1 VRLRLDTV
9 DWPRF
14 GLLAALRATAH
25 LGLPNWD
32 VTVRSGRRRLL
43 VQVAQP
49 ADRNVAV
56 EYHDPDGAPATC
68 TNSERA
74 DAEIVLEHRIGRGWA
89 VERRWTLTGT
99 AHAEIG
105 SRP

>member
-1 VRLRLDTV
+1 
-9 DWPRF
+9 
-14 GLLAALRATAH
+14 
-25 LGLPNWD
+25 
-32 VTVRSGRRRLL
+32 
-43 VQVAQP
+43 
-49 ADRNVAV
+49 VAV

-74 DAEIVLEHRIGRGWA
+74 DAEIVLERRTASGWA